1 MLYTV
6 GEEIFNAVTHGIG
19 ALLSIAALVIM
30 IIFTSLYGNIWQ
42 IVSVSIYGGTLVI
55 LYTISTIYHSLTHV
69 KAKKVFQI
77 LDHSAIYLLIAGT
90 YTPYTLVL
98 LRQESIKGWI
108 LFGVIWGLTILGII
122 LTSLFMEKLFKIEVF
137 TFLIMGFSI
146 LFALPEMINYFNLYS
161 NNLMGIFWLVCGGI
175 LYATGCIFY
184 KIKKIRYF
192 HSIFHIFVLLGSICH
207 FISIMFYVL

>member
-6 GEEIFNAVTHGIG
+6 GEEIFNAVTHGVG
-19 ALLSIAALVIM
+19 ALLSVAALVIM
-30 IIFTSLYGNIWQ
+30 VVFTSIYGNIWQ
-42 IVSVSIYGGTLVI
+42 IVSVSIYGATLVI
-55 LYTISTIYHSLTHV
+55 LYSISTIYHSLTHK

-90 YTPYTLVL
+90 YTPYTLIL

-108 LFGVIWGLTILGII
+108 LFGIIWGLTILGII
-122 LTSLFMEKLFKIEVF
+122 FTSLFMEKLFKIEVT

-146 LFALPEMINYFNLYS
+146 LFALPEMINFFTTNS
-161 NNLMGIFWLVCGGI
+161 SIMGLFWLVLGGL
-175 LYATGCIFY
+175 LYAVGCIFY
-184 KIKKIRYF
+184 KIKKKKYF

-207 FISIMFYVL
+207 FFSIMFYIL